1 MMNDENKTDKMEPEA
16 GDKKPPDQPK
26 VDRRVEEGIHN
37 VKVNGINI
45 PVQGEKVV
53 ALKILKLAKEKDA
66 FPGKPEDYTL
76 YGEKGKYAPSDSVN
90 LSDDNVFV
98 TAPNAPTPVA

>member
-37 VKVNGINI
+37 VKVNGIDI

-53 ALKILKLAKEKDA
+53 ALDILKFAKEKGA
-66 FPGKPEDYTL
+66 IPGNPENYTL
-76 YGEKGKYAPSDSVN
+76 HGEKGEYAPKDSVN
-90 LSDDNVFV
+90 LSDDNVFITV
-98 TAPNAPTPVA
+98 PNTPTQVA